1 MKFTKEHIDHLI
13 KKNLREMAMD
23 LPPNNAPHPDV
34 TNKLA
39 QGETPYNSEHLPS
52 TGNENQNFQEL
63 LASERY
69 RQVIEKLQEY
79 TGQEINLNG
88 MEGYMPILGM
98 VQQVFAN
105 ILRTEAT
112 HREELEQL
120 AVELVTKEMG
130 IPEGSFIFDVKIVG
144 LGGEGLEAPQ
154 KAPEPEQ
161 PEEDEID
168 IPGEQ
173 DLINRIANLDL
184 EKAKRRLIDGM
195 IQGAA
200 KRGHYMF
207 HYVAGRIAEI
217 TGSNTLTNDYGI
229 LMAVNDSTYWQASD
243 QSIDMMMKQE
253 GGKAGEESVDRNT
266 EPPTIRSRAA
276 IFPVLVHEIVKGVME
291 IFALQGLPN
300 DGAEEVMASE
310 DTPEKEIW
318 DLRLGPAIWDRIR
331 QQFPEEIIIDENQK
345 ELQNYLLVAIFK
357 LPARNFLVFMKEVLT
372 GSDAGKEFI
381 AELMDGIRKSFR
393 NEDYEPDIANLQNDI
408 EEISDGT
415 DDDDLN
421 DFLGSLG
428 IGPAGEN

>member
-1 MKFTKEHIDHLI
+1 MKFSKEYIDQLVR
-13 KKNLREMAMD
+13 KNLREMAMD
-23 LPPNNAPHPDV
+23 LPPGNAPHPDV

-39 QGETPYNSEHLPS
+39 QGQTAYKSEHLPQ

-69 RQVIEKLQEY
+69 RQVIDKLREY
-79 TGQEINLNG
+79 TGMDVNVQG

-98 VQQVFAN
+98 VQQVFGN
-105 ILRTEAT
+105 ILQTEAA
-112 HREELEQL
+112 HREELETL
-120 AVELVTKEMG
+120 AVELVMKEMG
-130 IPEGSFIFDVKIVG
+130 IPEGSFIFDAKIVG
-144 LGGEGLEAPQ
+144 LGGEGLQAAQKPPQ
-154 KAPEPEQ
+154 QE

-173 DLINRIANLDL
+173 DLINRITNLDL

-217 TGSNTLTNDYGI
+217 TGSDTLVNDYGV

-243 QSIDMMMKQE
+243 QAIDMVMKQE

-266 EPPTIRSRAA
+266 EPPTIKARAA
-276 IFPVLVHEIVKGVME
+276 IFPVLVHELVKGVME

-300 DGAEEVMASE
+300 EGSEEVMASE
-310 DTPEKEIW
+310 DTSEKEIW
-318 DLRLGPAIWDRIR
+318 DLRLGPAIWDRVR
-331 QQFPEEIIIDENQK
+331 NQFPDEILLDENQK

-357 LPARNFLVFMKEVLT
+357 LPARDFLVFMKEVLT
-372 GSDAGKEFI
+372 GSDAGHEFI
-381 AELMDGIRKSFR
+381 SELMDGIRKSF
-393 NEDYEPDIANLQNDI
+393 NDEEVEPDIEGLHDDI
-408 EEISDGT
+408 KTISDQT

-421 DFLGSLG
+421 EFLRGLG
-428 IGPAGEN
+428 IGPVNSN